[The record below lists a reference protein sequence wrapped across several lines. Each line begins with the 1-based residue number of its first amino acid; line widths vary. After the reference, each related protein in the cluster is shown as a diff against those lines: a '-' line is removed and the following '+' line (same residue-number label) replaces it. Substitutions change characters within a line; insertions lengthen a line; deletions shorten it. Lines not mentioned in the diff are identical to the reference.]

1 MKKKLSL
8 LLCLMFAA
16 STMTACGSDPTKVD
30 YYGTTYSELTSE
42 TAAMSEAIVAPT
54 MDNIMSFAPLM
65 ETENGEELLM
75 EMSEGWSTSVEG
87 LGECQGLGDVTVTK
101 ANGTVTV
108 DQLME
113 FEGREVDITYVYNY
127 DYEEEALVITDVT
140 VDLVYTMG
148 EKMAKAGLN
157 TLMGM
162 GTVFCVLILISLII
176 SCFKIIPYLTERK
189 NKETAS
195 KEEAVQ
201 TAEPVQEVVLT
212 DDLELVAVIS
222 AAIAA
227 STGTSTDSFVV
238 RSITRR

>member
-16 STMTACGSDPTKVD
+16 LTMTACGSDPTKVD
-30 YYGTTYSELTSE
+30 YYGTSYEELITETS
-42 TAAMSEAIVAPT
+42 AMSEAIVAPSAE
-54 MDNIMSFAPLM
+54 NIMVFAPIM
-65 ETENGEELLM
+65 ETENGEEILLGM
-75 EMSEGWSTSVEG
+75 AEGWDTSVEG
-87 LGECQGLGDVTVTK
+87 LGGCQGLGDVTVTK

-127 DYEEEALVITDVT
+127 DYEKEALVITDVT

-189 NKETAS
+189 NKKTSEKEVAVGTVET
-195 KEEAVQ
+195 
-201 TAEPVQEVVLT
+201 VQEPVLT

-238 RSITRR
+238 RSINRR